1 MDNSVVSHP
10 QKYEHLPIK
19 LMIVNF
25 PLSTPFRIRKPCTEA
40 LVLLHDAYQHRLF
53 TAQILISHNK
63 THQYYKTV

>member
-1 MDNSVVSHP
+1 
-10 QKYEHLPIK
+10 
-19 LMIVNF
+19 MIVNF

-53 TAQILISHNK
+53 TARILISHNK